1 MTLEEAIESIK
12 KLDKYFQHIEA
23 EYKRKTEEIHA
34 KAKEKVES
42 SQAAETNTGRA

>member
-23 EYKRKTEEIHA
+23 EYRRKTEEIHA
-34 KAKEKVES
+34 KAQAQVES
-42 SQAAETNTGRA
+42 SPKTETNTGR